1 MGSGKIRDLA
11 CRHFLSQSQLQVY
24 EALNA
29 LGATP
34 WRVNMF
40 VLEVMEAAMKRKL
53 EIGKL
58 PPYQN
63 TPIEQPAK
71 R

>member
-1 MGSGKIRDLA
+1 MSDCA
-11 CRHFLSQSQLQVY
+11 CRPLLRQNQLQVY

-40 VLEVMEAAMKRKL
+40 VLEVMEATMKRKL

-63 TPIEQPAK
+63 TPILQPAK

>member
-1 MGSGKIRDLA
+1 LVVVNALKPTETV
-11 CRHFLSQSQLQVY
+11 QVY

-34 WRVNMF
+34 WRINTG
-40 VLEVMEAAMKRKL
+40 VLEVLQAALMAKL

-58 PPYQN
+58 PAYRN
-63 TPIEQPAK
+63 KPIEQPAK